1 MIEGILMN
9 LPGFSPHLFAR
20 LVSVGIATLMLT
32 VMAMPW
38 APCGYAQPTAYS
50 SDFNDGR
57 AEGWQLESN
66 WQVREGRLMARGPG
80 WARYRNGTWE
90 DLNLS
95 FVIDTAPTGLQ
106 ASIRISDK
114 GRYGV
119 AFSPERGGLVV
130 YLFRETVAAG
140 PNAFRDLGRGRVPMR
155 GSLRGLRVEIA
166 AKDDTVSVTVNGKRA
181 LSVRDPE
188 PLPAGII
195 GFQSLK
201 DVPVT
206 VDDVVVRAERPSLRV
221 PALIGKSA
229 AEARRQLSDVGLT
242 VGQTRERPA
251 DLKEGLVVDQHPAE
265 GTRAAPGTAVNL
277 VISTGHQQ
285 VDVPRLIGTRR
296 GEALRMIREAGL
308 KVGGIRQADSAR
320 DDVVVI
326 DQDPAPGVRVSSG
339 SAVSITVAGSELV
352 EVPRVIEK
360 VLKNAREAIEG
371 SRLAVGEI
379 SRKPSDATPDTV
391 LDQHPKP
398 GSRVPPG
405 SPMQLWVS
413 SGSAVDAVQVD
424 VPTLIGHRRD
434 EAGPILSRAKLEVG
448 KIHERASSQEPGTI
462 IEQDPAPNA
471 RVLSRSAVDLWVAAA
486 ANAAPPPQDGGMGW
500 IFPAVVA
507 GLLGLLAGYWGA
519 KSFGSRGAPT
529 RQPVPQ
535 ITVRVLEDSGVQAMV
550 TTSSGPELAAM
561 HCRVIPD
568 AGKQQMTISGTT
580 CIDDEDTHAG

>member
-1 MIEGILMN
+1 MTEGILMN
-9 LPGFSPHLFAR
+9 LPGFGSRWFAR
-20 LVSVGIATLMLT
+20 QVPVGIAAFMLT
-32 VMAMPW
+32 VMVTPW
-38 APCGYAQPTAYS
+38 APCGYAQPIAYS

-66 WQVREGRLMARGPG
+66 WQVKEGRLMARGPG

-95 FVIDTAPTGLQ
+95 FVIDAATTGLQ

-119 AFSPERGGLVV
+119 AFRPERGGLAV
-130 YLFRETVAAG
+130 YLFKETVAAG
-140 PNAFRDLGRGRVPMR
+140 PNVFRDLGKGRVPIR
-155 GSLRGLRVEIA
+155 GSLRGLRVEIS
-166 AKDDTVSVTVNGKRA
+166 AKDDTISVTVNGKRA
-181 LSVRDPE
+181 LSARDPE

-201 DVPVT
+201 DSQAN
-206 VDDVVVRAERPSLRV
+206 VDDVLVRAERPSLRV
-221 PALIGKSA
+221 PALIGKPA
-229 AEARRQLSDVGLT
+229 AEARRQLVELGLA

-265 GTRAAPGTAVNL
+265 GTRAAPGTAVDL

-326 DQDPAPGVRVSSG
+326 DQDPGPGVRVSSG

-352 EVPRVIEK
+352 EVPRVTEK
-360 VLKNAREAIEG
+360 GLKTAREALEG

-379 SRKPSDATPDTV
+379 SRKPSDATLDTV

-405 SPMQLWVS
+405 SPVQLWVS
-413 SGSAVDAVQVD
+413 SGPAADAMQVD
-424 VPTLIGHRRD
+424 VPKLIGHRRE
-434 EAGPILSRAKLEVG
+434 EAGPILSRAGLEVG
-448 KIHERASSQEPGTI
+448 KIQERASSAEPGTI
-462 IEQDPAPNA
+462 LEQDPAPNA

-486 ANAAPPPQDGGMGW
+486 ANAGPLPQGGGMGW
-500 IFPAVVA
+500 FFPAVVA
-507 GLLGLLAGYWGA
+507 GLLGIMAGYWGA
-519 KSFGSRGAPT
+519 KGFGSRGART

-535 ITVRVLEDSGVQAMV
+535 ITVRVLQDSGEQAMA
-550 TTSSGPELAAM
+550 TTPSGPALAALR
-561 HCRVIPD
+561 CRVIPD
-568 AGKQQMTISGTT
+568 AGKQQLHISGTVQ
-580 CIDDEDTHAG
+580 IDDEDTHGG